1 MFVAVVGGGPAG
13 MAAAVSAKRAGA
25 DRVVIIERAERLG
38 GVLPQCI
45 HSGFGVNY
53 YGEDLTGPEF
63 AERLR
68 ADVKAS
74 SVEVWL
80 NAMVIEAR
88 PDKTLIISTPH
99 GISFVKPDAVIFAVG
114 ARERPRGAI
123 AIPGARPAGVYTAGT
138 AQYMIN
144 IQGFE
149 VGKEVFVLGS
159 GDIGLITAR
168 RMALEG
174 AKVHGVAELMPFPG
188 GLARNVQQCLKDFNI
203 PLLLSHTVT
212 EVLGSERVEAVK
224 VAQVENGKTVPG
236 TEKVFPVDTL
246 VLSVGLLPEA
256 ELIRQMGLPILPYTG
271 SAAVDQ
277 FFQTDLPG
285 VYVVGNG
292 VGIWDLVDNV
302 AISASIAGA
311 RAVKS
316 VGDRPKL
323 AEVLPGVGVRV
334 VIPQRLSLGESDVPR
349 IWFRV
354 ACPIPVGV
362 ALLTRGEEV
371 IARKGFAGLKPA
383 EMAEFPLKEEQ
394 YRAIRPGDK
403 LHLRV
408 QQP

>member
-1 MFVAVVGGGPAG
+1 VFVAVVGGGPAG
-13 MAAAVSAKRAGA
+13 MAAAVSAKKAGA
-25 DRVVIIERAERLG
+25 DHVVIIERAERLG

-68 ADVKAS
+68 ADVKAANI
-74 SVEVWL
+74 EVWL
-80 NAMVIEAR
+80 NAMVIEAY
-88 PDKTLIISTPH
+88 PDKTLTVSRPE
-99 GISFVKPDAVIFAVG
+99 GISSVKPDAVIFAVG

-123 AIPGARPAGVYTAGT
+123 AIPGTRPAGVYTAGT

-188 GLARNVQQCLKDFNI
+188 GLARNVQQCLKDFDI

-224 VAQVENGKTVPG
+224 VAEVRNGKAVPN
-236 TEKVFPVDTL
+236 TERVFPVDTL

-256 ELIRQMGLPILPYTG
+256 ELLRQIGLRILPYTG

-277 FFQTDLPG
+277 FFQTDIPG
-285 VYVVGNG
+285 VFVVGNG

-311 RAVKS
+311 RAAN
-316 VGDRPKL
+316 PKVTGQNL
-323 AEVLPGVGVRV
+323 LR
-334 VIPQRLSLGESDVPR
+334 
-349 IWFRV
+349 FR
-354 ACPIPVGV
+354 
-362 ALLTRGEEV
+362 LLTLLGWSSLSVYPWES
-371 IARKGFAGLKPA
+371 
-383 EMAEFPLKEEQ
+383 
-394 YRAIRPGDK
+394 
-403 LHLRV
+403 
-408 QQP
+408 